1 MWPAAQGVH
10 PQWRGAG
17 SMSLAAASD
26 GEMSRPAMDPAGVAV
41 AIYSAARDVRALLAE
56 VGFP

>member
-1 MWPAAQGVH
+1 
-10 PQWRGAG
+10 
-17 SMSLAAASD
+17 MSLAAASD